1 MTALMVAN
9 DGGHLMQLVT
19 LAPRLPVSEDRMW
32 MTVRTPQTESLL
44 EGERVHWMF
53 PAPTR
58 DWRAVARNA
67 VKARAILRKHGISSV
82 VSTGASLALSVFP
95 VARAQGIPC
104 HYVESATRV
113 HGPSLS
119 GRIVSRIPGVRLY
132 TQHEQWSDTRWAY
145 RGSVLDGFEGVGL
158 EGTTEDLRITKVV
171 VSLGTSG
178 FGFRRLLE
186 RLVAVIPAGTE
197 VLWQTGSTDTTG
209 MGIEPRPEVPAA
221 ELFAAMAT
229 ADVVIAHAGTGSAL
243 AALDAG
249 RFPVLVPRR
258 PEFGE
263 HVDDHQQQIA
273 RMLAER
279 KLAAV
284 CEVDEV
290 TLDILRSAAST
301 RVRQRTD
308 APMLQLT

>member
-1 MTALMVAN
+1 MTALLVAN

-19 LAPRLPVSEDRMW
+19 LAPRLPVGDDRMW
-32 MTVRTPQTESLL
+32 MTVPTPQSESLL
-44 EGERVHWMF
+44 AGERVHWMS

-67 VKARAILRKHGISSV
+67 AKARAALRQQEITSV

-95 VARAQGIPC
+95 VARARSIAC

-119 GRIVSRIPGVRLY
+119 GRLVSRIPGVRLY
-132 TQHEQWSDTRWAY
+132 TQHEQWSDGRWAY

-158 EGTTEDLRITKVV
+158 ERATDGVRVARVV

-178 FGFRRLLE
+178 FGFRRLLD
-186 RLVAVIPAGTE
+186 RLVRVLPAGAE
-197 VLWQTGSTDTTG
+197 VLWQTGTTDTG
-209 MGIEPRPEVPAA
+209 GLGIQTRPKVPAA
-221 ELFAAMAT
+221 ELFEAMRD

-243 AALDAG
+243 AALEAG

-263 HVDDHQQQIA
+263 HVDDHQLQIA
-273 RMLAER
+273 AMLAAR
-279 KLAAV
+279 NLAV
-284 CEVDEV
+284 IREVDEV
-290 TLDILRSAAST
+290 TLDVLRSAAST

-308 APMLQLT
+308 APVLQLT